1 LEDLGVYGRTILKY
15 IFEKLNVRASIGLI
29 WLGIGTSGGLL

>member
-1 LEDLGVYGRTILKY
+1 MEDLGIDGRVIVKW
-15 IFEKLNVRASIGLI
+15 ICRKWDGDAWSGLL